1 MGEKFTS
8 RVGYLIRNFRIASDM
23 TQKELAE
30 KCGLNESTIRN
41 YELGNRYPD
50 EATLLSIANNL
61 GVSFYALSDPDVANI
76 FSALHVL
83 FDIEWAY
90 GLRPTMKDGEICFKF
105 KERLPSAGPRPQEDL
120 NNFRKM
126 VEYWARLRDKLEDEE
141 ISETEYYLKE
151 VKYPMNPTD
160 PNKEYTVSLNL
171 DDDDQLLVQNM
182 DEYDNVEETAEL
194 LKDLFPDFS
203 YVKRKRKPKKEQFNH
218 NHRKGFIIMRRFI
231 YLDTDTLNSYIAQIY
246 DGLVQTQETE
256 TQSSQATDKQS
267 EYTSDLGADAD
278 LKVFGKGIEGKMDFT
293 YRHLKETSN
302 TELISDVQTKLL
314 HDNAFDQLMNYLNK
328 NEHLSN
334 HNIGDFIEINDEFY
348 IMDLDYYKKIFN
360 DKKFLDFMK
369 KNDRDKIQ
377 ALLKIQ
383 QDIELDQ
390 EGANSNEIKKI
401 YTNLTKSKC
410 AESDKGYDDT
420 KDIIEMLCT
429 LVPYRRT
436 LCIADNMVVLND
448 KYMRDSIDMTSFK
461 FGGKIKVLGY
471 ITNKITT
478 DTNDSTNI
486 SPLAQVGIGLN
497 QIMLS
502 FFGQQSSLNIVHPIA
517 IYYE

>member
-105 KERLPSAGPRPQEDL
+105 EELLPSAGPRPQEDL

-182 DEYDNVEETAEL
+182 DEYDDVEETAEL

-203 YVKRKRKPKKEQFNH
+203 YVKRKRRPKKEQFNH

-383 QDIELDQ
+383 QDIELEQ

-401 YTNLTKSKC
+401 YTNLAKSKC